1 LPKEL
6 FLSLNWKE
14 IDLILQELALPGMQ
28 IQKIH
33 QSTFDVLALQ
43 VYGGNP
49 RGARWI
55 MVCLSPRAC
64 RIHETFRPVPKSE
77 KPLRFAEFLKSRIIN
92 GRIEEAVQLG
102 HDRIVRLTIKRGET
116 FCRIYIKLW
125 SNAANVIV
133 TDTAGLILD
142 AMKRLPKRG
151 ELAGFSY
158 EPEKA
163 PVSAGGAG
171 HAGGAGQSPAREYQ
185 VRDLP
190 GAGSFNSRVDDWYA
204 EHSGALSLEQLGEEV
219 RRTLGK
225 NRIRLETALERLRE
239 KEADYAEGE
248 RFREY
253 GDLILAN
260 GAAVEAGA
268 SWLEAERFSPAADER
283 QRSAGDAAGRPP
295 PGLVRIELDPRKN
308 PAQNAA
314 SYYEKYRKA
323 KSGLGEVRE
332 EIAAGERELR
342 RLEETEKRLF
352 AETNPLKLAALF
364 KKIRKGKT
372 VREGRGK
379 EDQKRPGLSFAD
391 EDWLILV
398 GRNAGENDE
407 LLRRHVKGSD
417 MWLHVR
423 DWGGSYVFIKHH
435 PGKTVPL
442 EILLD
447 AGNLAL
453 FYSKGRNNGR
463 GDLYYTQVKYLRRA
477 KNGPKGLVIPTQE
490 KNLRITL
497 DRSRL
502 KKLED
507 SKL

>member
-1 LPKEL
+1 M
-6 FLSLNWKE
+6 SLNWKE
-14 IDLILQELALPGMQ
+14 IDLILRELALPGMQ
-28 IQKIH
+28 IQKIY
-33 QSTFDVLALQ
+33 QSTYDVLALQ
-43 VYGGNP
+43 VYGGTP
-49 RGARWI
+49 RGARCI
-55 MVCLSPRAC
+55 LVCVTPRAC

-102 HDRIVRLTIKRGET
+102 HDRIIRLTVKRGET
-116 FCRIYIKLW
+116 SCRIYIRLW

-133 TDTAGLILD
+133 TDPAGLILD

-151 ELAGFSY
+151 ETAGFSY
-158 EPEKA
+158 GPENA
-163 PVSAGGAG
+163 PASGVKQVDDVKQTAGVKQVDSADR
-171 HAGGAGQSPAREYQ
+171 SPAREYQ

-190 GAGSFNSRVDDWYA
+190 GSGSFNRRVDDWYR
-204 EHSGALSLEQLGEEV
+204 EHSGALSLEQLREEI

-225 NRIRLETALERLRE
+225 SRIRLEAALERLRE

-260 GAAVEAGA
+260 IAKQLDGAVGEGA
-268 SWLEAERFSPAADER
+268 SWLEAERFSPDGDSDG
-283 QRSAGDAAGRPP
+283 RSPD
-295 PGLVRIELDPRKN
+295 LVRIELDPWKSPAKN
-308 PAQNAA
+308 AEG
-314 SYYEKYRKA
+314 YYEKYRKA
-323 KSGLGEVRE
+323 KSGLGDVRE
-332 EIAAGERELR
+332 EIAAGEREIK
-342 RLEETEKRLF
+342 RLTETEERLL
-352 AETNPLKLAALF
+352 AETNPLKLQALF
-364 KKIRKGKT
+364 KKIRKGT
-372 VREGRGK
+372 PLREERGK
-379 EDQKRPGLSFAD
+379 EGRKRPGLSFAD
-391 EDWLILV
+391 GDWLILV

-417 MWLHVR
+417 LWLHVR
-423 DWGGSYVFIKHH
+423 DWGGSYVFIKHR

-453 FYSKGRNNGR
+453 FYSKGRASGR

-477 KNGPKGLVIPTQE
+477 KNGLKGLVIPTQE
-490 KNLRITL
+490 KNLGIVL

-502 KKLED
+502 KKLEE